1 MDCVNLTECITN
13 LQPRPE
19 IKKNCADQTVLQ
31 DGMGKS
37 IAAHL
42 LTHGGK

>member
-1 MDCVNLTECITN
+1 MDCVNLIELFKFAAQARN
-13 LQPRPE
+13 
-19 IKKNCADQTVLQ
+19 KKNCADQTVLQ